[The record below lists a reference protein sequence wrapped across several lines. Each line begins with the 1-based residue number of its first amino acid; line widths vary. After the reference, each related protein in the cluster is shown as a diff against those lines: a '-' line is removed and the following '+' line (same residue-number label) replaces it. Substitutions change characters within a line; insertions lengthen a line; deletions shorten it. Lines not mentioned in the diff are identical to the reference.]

1 MRHFIKILTVCTF
14 IVGITAHQ
22 SDAQKIGYGI
32 KSGVNIANFTNSD
45 FDTQNRVAFSFGVYG
60 NVDIRQTPLSVQPEL
75 LYTQR
80 GSRSTW
86 QSGDIVRRGTLSL
99 DYIEVPLLLKYT
111 GNITH
116 QTEWY
121 LLTGP
126 SFAYLLRSEFSSID
140 IEHSTNST
148 DIGLVGGLGM
158 DLPFV
163 SQRLSIEARYTQG
176 FTRIYKSGFNSE
188 CCGSFER
195 PQKNSTFSI
204 ILSVG
209 L

>member
-1 MRHFIKILTVCTF
+1 MPQVIKILTLFSF
-14 IVGITAHQ
+14 IIGITAHQ
-22 SDAQKIGYGI
+22 ANAQSIGYGI
-32 KSGVNIANFTNSD
+32 KSGLNIANFANSN
-45 FDTQNRVAFSFGVYG
+45 FDTQNRIAVNIGVYG

-80 GSRSTW
+80 GSSSSW
-86 QSGDIVRRGTLSL
+86 QFGDIVRRGTLSL
-99 DYIEVPLLLKYT
+99 DYIEFPLLLKYT

-126 SFAYLLRSEFSSID
+126 SFAYLLRSEFSSLD

-158 DLPFV
+158 DLPFI
-163 SQRLSIEARYTQG
+163 SQRLSVEARYTHG

-204 ILSVG
+204 ILGVG